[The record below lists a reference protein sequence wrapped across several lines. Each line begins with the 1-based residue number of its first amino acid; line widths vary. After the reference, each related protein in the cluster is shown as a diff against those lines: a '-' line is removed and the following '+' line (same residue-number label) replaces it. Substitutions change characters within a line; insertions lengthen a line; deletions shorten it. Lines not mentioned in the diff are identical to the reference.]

1 LAPRNVAAAIPPAAP
16 HRTDEG
22 GPMGGEAKF
31 DLHLIDYAI
40 VLVYFIGVVAHG
52 IYVSRKSDDGA
63 DDYFLAGRSLPWY
76 LIGFSLFASN
86 MSGSSFVG
94 LMGGAYSNGVVIF
107 NYEWTAALVLIL
119 FAIFILPSYLKARI
133 ATVPQFLEE
142 RYDVRSRRAF
152 SLFTIL
158 AILFIDTA
166 GALYAGGLVISNVT
180 GLLNLWAAV
189 AVLALVAGLYTILGG
204 LSAVV
209 VTDTVQA
216 ILLIVGAAVLFWIG
230 LDEIGGWQ
238 ELFVDVP
245 DEMQHLI
252 LPRDDE
258 LVPWTGLWGVVLLG
272 FYYWTINQFVVQRA
286 LGAKDLREGQIG
298 ALFAGFLK
306 LPNLFLM
313 VLPGIIAFKLY
324 PDLETPDL
332 AFPTLAFELMPIGVR
347 GLIMA
352 ALIAAIMSSLD
363 SAMNSASTLVVKDF
377 VEPIWNVGEERQVW
391 LGRIVTGVVM
401 VFGAIYAPSVAGFE
415 SLFSYFQSSLSYIV
429 PTIVV
434 VYILGLFIP
443 WLNGNGAFWTIVV
456 GLVLGIP
463 LFVLKEV
470 TGIWSAWGL
479 PEIHYTVMSSLMML
493 LGIVTHLGI
502 SALTRRRE
510 KENLEDIVWSGRET
524 KDIFVQWET
533 PLWRDRTLWAG
544 ILIVA
549 TAGFVVWWW

>member
-1 LAPRNVAAAIPPAAP
+1 
-16 HRTDEG
+16 
-22 GPMGGEAKF
+22 MGDAKF
-31 DLHLIDYAI
+31 DLHWIDYTI
-40 VLVYFIGVVAHG
+40 VLIYFVAIIGHG
-52 IYVSRKSDDGA
+52 IYVSRKLDSGA
-63 DDYFLAGRSLPWY
+63 DSYFLAGRSLPWY

-94 LMGGAYSNGVVIF
+94 LMGGSYANGVVIF
-107 NYEWTAALVLIL
+107 NYEWTAAFVLIL
-119 FAIFILPSYLKARI
+119 FAIFILPSYLRAKI
-133 ATVPQFLEE
+133 STVPEFLEE

-180 GLLNLWAAV
+180 GYLNLWTAV
-189 AVLALVAGLYTILGG
+189 AVLALVAGIYTILGG

-216 ILLIVGAAVLFWIG
+216 ILLIIGAGALFWIG
-230 LDEIGGWQ
+230 LNEIGGWQ
-238 ELFVDVP
+238 ELFVGIP
-245 DEMQHLI
+245 EEKKHLI
-252 LPRDDE
+252 LPASDDF
-258 LVPWTGLWGVVLLG
+258 LPWTGLWGVVLLG
-272 FYYWTINQFVVQRA
+272 FYYWSINQFVVQRT

-313 VLPGIIAFKLY
+313 ILPGLIALKLY

-332 AFPTLAFELMPIGVR
+332 AFPTLAFELMPIGIR

-377 VEPIWNVGEERQVW
+377 VQPIWDVNEARQVW

-401 VFGAIYAPSVAGFE
+401 VFGAIYAPSISSFE
-415 SLFSYFQSSLSYIV
+415 SLFGYFQSSLSYVV

-434 VYILGLFIP
+434 VYILGLFVP
-443 WLNGNGAFWTIVV
+443 WLNGTGAFWAIVA

-463 LFVLKEV
+463 LFILKEV
-470 TGIWSAWGL
+470 TSIWSNLGL
-479 PEIHYTVMSSLMML
+479 PEIHYTVMSSIMMFI
-493 LGIVTHLGI
+493 GIAIHFGL
-502 SALTRRRE
+502 SAMTRQP
-510 KENLEDIVWSGRET
+510 KEEDTEALVWKRDEAKEIFTTLERPI
-524 KDIFVQWET
+524 
-533 PLWRDRTLWAG
+533 WRDRTLWSA
-544 ILIVA
+544 LL
-549 TAGFVVWWW
+549 VVCMTGVIIWFW